1 MDSELPIFNDDNR
14 FWLIRAE
21 GGKFFDDFVN
31 NDYVGIKYNRIT
43 IKELNELQ
51 KNNPALSIDDIRN
64 LIFFKYIDA
73 VGKDE
78 ITVDDL
84 KASSK
89 SQLTV
94 HAKQDYLFAFEM
106 KIGDFVLIPAKY
118 SYKFALGIIIG
129 NPYDENI
136 SAIKELQ
143 NEFKN
148 GDIAYVPSNYIKRRK
163 IQWLSIIERKDL
175 PKEIAWIMNMHQ
187 AVGNLDTEDPSKLFN
202 LVTPFYKYKDKY
214 YLRVYTTRGG
224 ELSMR
229 DWSDLFSIIPE
240 AYQENIDLRAN
251 VNSPGFFTFLTSNLD
266 GILHIISVLGGIGGP
281 IISYKFLEAL
291 VGKDNLKE
299 KGVIEWAQDRWRK
312 HKDNKVHNMKKN
324 IEYKEEKEKY
334 KKIKSKNKTSKDK
347 IKKLGLSIKD
357 VGKPIEK
364 NKNKIIELDVKDDK
378 DQKDKQNKPKD
389 NEKHS

>member
-43 IKELNELQ
+43 IKELNKLL

-64 LIFFKYIDA
+64 LIFLKYIDT
-73 VGKDE
+73 VDKNE
-78 ITVDDL
+78 ITADDL

-202 LVTPFYKYKDKY
+202 LVTPFYK
-214 YLRVYTTRGG
+214 
-224 ELSMR
+224 
-229 DWSDLFSIIPE
+229 
-240 AYQENIDLRAN
+240 
-251 VNSPGFFTFLTSNLD
+251 
-266 GILHIISVLGGIGGP
+266 
-281 IISYKFLEAL
+281 
-291 VGKDNLKE
+291 
-299 KGVIEWAQDRWRK
+299 
-312 HKDNKVHNMKKN
+312 
-324 IEYKEEKEKY
+324 
-334 KKIKSKNKTSKDK
+334 
-347 IKKLGLSIKD
+347 
-357 VGKPIEK
+357 
-364 NKNKIIELDVKDDK
+364 
-378 DQKDKQNKPKD
+378 
-389 NEKHS
+389 